1 MIELTTLITL
11 LAAYVPMITAVVTI
25 ICSIVKAAKDNKQVV
40 KPVLE
45 QFDALR
51 QEVKDKTE
59 MTEAKEQI
67 KNLLIQ
73 NEILQKQVADLITE
87 MSRVKYYGP
96 KE

>member
-11 LAAYVPMITAVVTI
+11 LAAYIPMITAVVTI